1 MWDLFLSSWAGM
13 QIGWILGITTVSG
26 KGSFGPR
33 CWMGNHN
40 GMWVLTQLL
49 KEGRKTLK
57 CREHVALG
65 WRRDSRASQGEYGLL
80 VDGSETH
87 QGSDQDSP
95 LCLHLPFLFPST
107 PIFPGVKVPH
117 DHSPN
122 SYSSTQP
129 SFCHAYR
136 IPPLFA
142 CWRQCSMA
150 VVNLLFG

>member
-1 MWDLFLSSWAGM
+1 M
-13 QIGWILGITTVSG
+13 
-26 KGSFGPR
+26 
-33 CWMGNHN
+33 
-40 GMWVLTQLL
+40 
-49 KEGRKTLK
+49 
-57 CREHVALG
+57 G

-107 PIFPGVKVPH
+107 PIFPGIKVPH

-122 SYSSTQP
+122 SHSSTQP
-129 SFCHAYR
+129 SFCHAYC

-150 VVNLLFG
+150 VVNLIFLDRFQLESSEKAMAPHSSTLAWKIPWMEEPGRLWSMGSLRVGHD